1 MYVDGALTLAGV
13 NPDTTPLHRWLG
25 AVWAAVVQM
34 SGLQISLDAM
44 NKFWS
49 DAFAE
54 RPVAG
59 TEPDRATWGLS
70 PEQLAAQ
77 QRLLDGFA

>member
-1 MYVDGALTLAGV
+1 VDGALTLAGID
-13 NPDTTPLHRWLG
+13 PDTTPLHRWLG
-25 AVWAAVVQM
+25 AVWAVLVQM
-34 SGLQISLDAM
+34 SGLQITLDAM

-49 DAFAE
+49 DGFAGQA
-54 RPVAG
+54 AG
-59 TEPDRATWGLS
+59 EEPDRATWGLS